1 MTKEDRDIVRQLEL
15 MWDRD
20 KKPGAQNKVAIV
32 SAMYL

>member
-1 MTKEDRDIVRQLEL
+1 MTKDDEDIIRQLEF

-20 KKPGAQNKVAIV
+20 KQVGAQNKVAIV